1 MENGHDSVSNIHRR
15 WSLTR
20 INFSSYKISLS
31 LSLLS
36 SLIVII
42 FFDQFYLT
50 LNLLNLFFFII
61 TGISF
66 IIFSYFLDFFLLRKT
81 TVNKIYKIINV

>member
-1 MENGHDSVSNIHRR
+1 MENGHDNVSNIHRR

-31 LSLLS
+31 LSLLG
-36 SLIVII
+36 SLIIII
-42 FFDQFYLT
+42 FFDQFYLR
-50 LNLLNLFFFII
+50 LNLLNLFFVII

-66 IIFSYFLDFFLLRKT
+66 LVFSYFFRPFSVKK
-81 TVNKIYKIINV
+81 NAC